1 MPIKVKVRKSIVSIF
16 INCDYYYSVNW
27 HSEVC
32 KFPKKLE
39 DGVEAE
45 NMFYNIL

>member
-1 MPIKVKVRKSIVSIF
+1 MPIKVKVRKSI
-16 INCDYYYSVNW
+16 DYFYELRLLLFSKLARQSRPN
-27 HSEVC
+27 
-32 KFPKKLE
+32 PKKLE